1 MKAQKLSV
9 SMESELADEV
19 REAARKR
26 GKSLSAWLAEAALEK
41 LRGERIDAFL
51 DDWEAEVGPFTEEEL
66 EQAEIELG
74 IKPAPSERR
83 AAS

>member
-9 SMESELADEV
+9 SFDSELADEV
-19 REAARKR
+19 REAARR
-26 GKSLSAWLAEAALEK
+26 SGKSVSAWLAKAALEQ
-41 LRGERIDAFL
+41 LRGERLDAFL

-66 EQAEIELG
+66 EQAAIELG
-74 IKPAPSERR
+74 FKPAPSEHR